1 MNPFD
6 KFTEKAQEVLTNS
19 YQILMEARHSQLD
32 VEHIL
37 MAMLQQKDGIT
48 PQVLERLGVEVNL
61 VKRAVQDKLDVTPKL
76 AYPSGNTF
84 QGINVSMYVTPRLQQ
99 LFANADAE
107 RQRLQDEFVSTEHLL
122 LAIVSNASDPAA
134 LLLKRFGV
142 EKEKIYQALQD
153 IRGNQR
159 VTDQQAESKYQ
170 ILAKYSIDLT
180 KQAKENRLDPVIGRD
195 EEIRR
200 VMQVL
205 SRRTKNNPVLIGEP
219 GVGKTAIAEGLAQ
232 KITSGD
238 VPENL
243 ADKRVVALDMAG
255 LVAGSKFRGEFE
267 ERMKAVMDEVR
278 RAQGEIILFIDELHT
293 VVGAGGAEGAIDA
306 SNMLKP
312 ALARGEL
319 QVVGATTL
327 DEYRKRIEKDAALER
342 RFAPVLV
349 GEPSVADTILMLRGL
364 RAKYE
369 AHHGLTITDGA
380 LVAAAELSER
390 YVTDRF
396 LPDKAIDLIDEA
408 SAKVRIDMFSAP
420 ATIKEKEARIK
431 ELSLEMEAAGQKQDY
446 ERAARLKY
454 EHDTIRKEYDA
465 ERESWLKDKQID
477 DVVDEEDIA
486 EIISKMT
493 GIPVTR
499 MLEGEIKKLLEM
511 ETRLHERVIG
521 QEDAIAAVSDAI
533 RRARSG
539 LRDPNRPIGS
549 FIFLGP
555 TGVGKTE
562 LVKALAN
569 FLFDSEDAMVRI
581 DMSEYMEKHTV
592 SRLIGSPPGY
602 VGYDEGGQLTEAVR
616 RRPYQIVLFDEIEK
630 AHPEVFNV
638 LLQMLDD
645 GRLTDGHGRTVDFKN
660 TVVIMTSNV
669 GTARIR
675 ERALGFSIGAAG
687 AAGVSRQEAEEK
699 REYETMKTQVMQ
711 ELRESFRPEF
721 LNRIDEIIIF
731 SHLNQAEITQIV
743 KLMMKDVVKRLGT
756 QGMELRL
763 SEAALD
769 FFAREGY
776 DRVYGARP
784 LRRVIQRK
792 LENPLSKMLL
802 DGKFKDGDIVLA
814 DIDLENKNELA
825 FIKGE
830 GVAQLPRPTSSS
842 ESVGLG
848 ESHSAGSGKR
858 PTSLPRAGA
867 GQIGDTG
874 RPIGASA

>member
-1 MNPFD
+1 MAMNPFD

-37 MAMLQQKDGIT
+37 MAMLQQKDGVT
-48 PQVLERLGVEVNL
+48 SQVLEKLGVDMNL

-76 AYPSGNTF
+76 AFPSSGNF
-84 QGINVSMYVTPRLQQ
+84 QGINVSMYITPRLQQ

-107 RQRLQDEFVSTEHLL
+107 RTRLQDEYISTEHLF
-122 LAIVSNASDPAA
+122 LAMTSSPSDPTA
-134 LLLKRFGV
+134 LLLKRFGID
-142 EKEKIYQALQD
+142 KERIYQALQD

-180 KQAKENRLDPVIGRD
+180 KMASEHKLDPVIGRD

-219 GVGKTAIAEGLAQ
+219 GVGKTAVAEGLAQ
-232 KITSGD
+232 KIESGN
-238 VPENL
+238 VPDNL
-243 ADKRVVALDMAG
+243 LDKRVLALDIAG

-278 RAQGEIILFIDELHT
+278 RAQGEVILFIDELHT

-342 RFAPVLV
+342 RFAPVLI
-349 GEPSVADTILMLRGL
+349 GEPSVDDTILMLRGL
-364 RAKYE
+364 RPKYE
-369 AHHGLTITDGA
+369 AHHGLTITDTA
-380 LVAAAELSER
+380 LVASAQLSER
-390 YVTDRF
+390 YITDRF

-420 ATIKEKEARIK
+420 PSVKNKEAKIK
-431 ELSLEMEAAGQKQDY
+431 ELSAEMEAAATKLDY
-446 ERAARLKY
+446 EKAARLKY
-454 EHDTIRKEYDA
+454 EHDSLKKQYDS
-465 ERESWLKDKQID
+465 EREAWLKDKQID

-486 EIISKMT
+486 EIISKST
-493 GIPVTR
+493 GIPVSR
-499 MLEGEIKKLLEM
+499 MMEGEMKKLLEM

-521 QEDAIAAVSDAI
+521 QEEAIAAVSDAI

-562 LVKALAN
+562 LVKSLAN

-675 ERALGFSIGAAG
+675 ERALGFSFG
-687 AAGVSRQEAEEK
+687 SSSNRQADEEK
-699 REYETMKTQVMQ
+699 RENENMKTQVMQ
-711 ELRESFRPEF
+711 ELKDSFRPEF
-721 LNRIDEIIIF
+721 LNRVDEIIIF
-731 SHLNQAEITQIV
+731 SHLNQGEINQII
-743 KLMMKDVVKRLGT
+743 KLMMKEVIGRLAVK
-756 QGMELRL
+756 GMELRL
-763 SEAALD
+763 ADAALD

-784 LRRVIQRK
+784 LRRIIQRR
-792 LENPLSKMLL
+792 LENHLSKLLL
-802 DGKFKDGDIVLA
+802 DGQFVEGDIIVVDMDPDNA
-814 DIDLENKNELA
+814 RELT
-825 FIKGE
+825 FKKGE
-830 GVAQLPRPTSSS
+830 GVAQLPNPAEIAKDINPDGAHSPAPGYLPRPT
-842 ESVGLG
+842 
-848 ESHSAGSGKR
+848 
-858 PTSLPRAGA
+858 GA
-867 GQIGDTG
+867 GETG
-874 RPIGASA
+874 TPIGASAI